1 MRTFL
6 IGILLVASLALN
18 AWLLFRPSSSPGAAD
33 AARASTAAQ
42 APAAGQ
48 PTGAARSGRESP
60 AARAP
65 SPYVWTSPGTS
76 DEALGAFAADLRA
89 AGFPPQV
96 VVRFVGEMLRER
108 THAPVVALPFW
119 QLLAPGQEAQKLQD
133 QAARDLLR
141 LQEEIL
147 GPSGAPVATLDPL
160 TRRLQYGE
168 LPDAKVAALL
178 QLERD
183 YRELRA
189 ETIVGGGNSS
199 LEEARARQE
208 QQRALEKARLDDIA
222 ALLTPAEFA
231 DWELRSSGPAMR
243 VMSALQDITLAEEE
257 YRALFAAQKERDPI
271 SNAFSMVTLP
281 DRPANVDATFG
292 FVDKVRSTLGDDRA
306 VRYLRRADLTYA
318 EVARFAESNPA
329 VTPTTS
335 FALYRLQSEATS
347 LLASTR
353 AGAGE
358 TGAPRPSQQEMQ
370 QRLGALNAQLDA
382 LLGPELATRYRAQGA
397 GMVFRVLS
405 PNVRPAPPAP
415 NAPRG

>member
-1 MRTFL
+1 MKP
-6 IGILLVASLALN
+6 ILLASLLAASLALN
-18 AWLLFRPSSSPGAAD
+18 GWLLTRRAPGAGSAPP
-33 AARASTAAQ
+33 ATVETASRPAPAPARADQDPS
-42 APAAGQ
+42 APTT
-48 PTGAARSGRESP
+48 PEPYRWRSSGS
-60 AARAP
+60 
-65 SPYVWTSPGTS
+65 S
-76 DEALGAFAADLRA
+76 DDALRAFASDLRA
-89 AGFPPQV
+89 AGFPPDI

-119 QLLAPGQEAQKLQD
+119 QLISPGREAQKLQN
-133 QAARDLLR
+133 QAARELLR

-160 TRRLQYGE
+160 ERRLQYGD
-168 LPDAKVAALL
+168 LGNAKVAALL
-178 QLERD
+178 RLDRD
-183 YRELRA
+183 YQELRA

-199 LEEARARQE
+199 LEEARALQE

-243 VMSALQDITLAEEE
+243 VMSALRDITLAEEE

-271 SNAFSMVTLP
+271 SNAFSMVALP

-329 VTPTTS
+329 VTPAAS

-415 NAPRG
+415 TAPRG